1 MKRTLATLLLAFGL
15 LTTQAEAAP
24 IPARVNLLVC
34 SAPVPYALSR
44 KQALTAWDKSV
55 KQIGKELKV
64 SIRRVWFQVR
74 RCNLPT
80 DYKELY
86 NGNQFDR
93 VLRFIPRGALKKNTY
108 NFAIIPGV
116 TTDSGQRGIG
126 GVSSGVCG
134 LYGMDWNISIAAVTA
149 VNASGDDRVVLA
161 PVAIMH
167 ELGHAVAGCF
177 HDESLPINMM
187 HPNPIPYAWAY
198 GELHFARKCKQ
209 EARECYSRI
218 KNIKG

>member
-1 MKRTLATLLLAFGL
+1 MKHTLGTLFLAVGL

-44 KQALTAWDKSV
+44 KQALEAWDKSV

-64 SIRRVWFQVR
+64 SIRRVWLQVR
-74 RCNLPT
+74 RCNLPL

-86 NGNQFDR
+86 SGNQFGR

-116 TTDSGQRGIG
+116 TNDAGQRGIG
-126 GVSSGVCG
+126 GVSSSECA
-134 LYGMDWNISIAAVTA
+134 LYGMDWNMSIAATPA
-149 VNASGDDRVVLA
+149 VNAAGDDRTVLA

-167 ELGHAVAGCF
+167 ELGHACGCN
-177 HDESLPINMM
+177 HTDEMPVTMM
-187 HPNPIPYAWAY
+187 NPNPIPWAWAY
-198 GELHFARKCKQ
+198 GELHFGTRCKQ
-209 EARECYSRI
+209 EVRECYNRI
-218 KNIKG
+218 KYIKG